1 MFRSRP
7 FIFSTSALLL
17 STAIAEAQTTPAPTP
32 PHEAGQTTPDARE
45 PTRITESTDP
55 GALPGDFMDIPQA
68 AQLKVPLGS
77 PTATRSTRLFP
88 TDATPSP
95 GFALALE
102 AAQVAVVSCEADG
115 YRVAVAVTDAAGK
128 LKVALAPDGVA
139 NNLVYMA
146 LRKDVT
152 VVGFKMSTLA
162 LRARIEA
169 DPSLMGQVKP
179 NMVLLPG
186 GMPIMKG
193 DVVVGAIAA
202 SGATAYVEEK
212 CAKAGLQ
219 KIQSRL

>member
-1 MFRSRP
+1 MITSRQV
-7 FIFSTSALLL
+7 ILASAAGLL
-17 STAIAEAQTTPAPTP
+17 SGALAGAQSPATSVPGAAQP
-32 PHEAGQTTPDARE
+32 SPVARE
-45 PTRITESTDP
+45 PVRLTESTDP
-55 GALPGDFMDIPQA
+55 ASLPGDFMDIPQT
-68 AQLKVPLGS
+68 AQLKVPLGT
-77 PTATRSTRLFP
+77 PAVTHNTRPLP

-95 GFALALE
+95 GYALALE
-102 AAQVAVVSCEADG
+102 AAQVAMESCESDG

-139 NNLVYMA
+139 NNRVYMA

-152 VVGFKMSTLA
+152 VVGFRMPTLA
-162 LRARIEA
+162 LRAKIEA
-169 DPSLMGQVKP
+169 DASLMAQVKP

-193 DVVVGAIAA
+193 EVLVGAIAA

-212 CAKAGLQ
+212 CARAGIE